1 MSTSAA
7 DTGPGNAARDTPL
20 PPAASLLSS
29 AATPAASAATWPP
42 GERLTVSVRH
52 KSFPPDAWGTALDS
66 LLAEHPRRSRFA
78 TPLLTLD
85 RGALTHNTAT
95 MFGWLRDERLQL
107 APHGKTTMS
116 PRLWTELADAGAWGL
131 TLATAWQAQV
141 ARSAGVRR
149 IMIANAEV
157 DPVGLR
163 WLSRELD
170 LHDDAEII
178 CWADSVRTIEA
189 MEGILA
195 SAGARRRVP
204 VIAEIGAPGG
214 RTGARS
220 VGAGLEIARR
230 IHDSDALEL
239 AGVGGYEGSIAHD
252 RSSESVARI
261 DAYLDSIAD
270 LHRAAHAG
278 SLYREADVRGDGT
291 GAGGAA
297 QDAGHDAVR
306 DSGRDAAHDAVRD
319 SGHDAVHDS
328 ARPIITAGGSAYF
341 DRVAARLGS
350 LRDEADIVLRS
361 GAFQIHDDGF
371 YAGVSPM
378 GSLVGSQP
386 FRSAMHAWVRVV
398 SHPEPGLVLIDAGRR
413 DLPFDEGLPIPQRVV
428 GVTSEESR
436 RILEGSHVSAL
447 NDQHGFLQLPRGVP
461 AAEET
466 LPVGTVIRLG
476 LSHPCTAFDK
486 WRLIPILD
494 DADADD
500 PTIIDAV
507 ETIF

>member
-1 MSTSAA
+1 MNTASTNTAPADAA
-7 DTGPGNAARDTPL
+7 HPGARI
-20 PPAASLLSS
+20 
-29 AATPAASAATWPP
+29 
-42 GERLTVSVRH
+42 TVSVRH
-52 KSFPPDAWGTALDS
+52 KSFPPDAWGSSLDS
-66 LLAEHPRRSRFA
+66 LLAERPRRSRFT

-95 MFGWLRDERLQL
+95 MFGWLRDEQLQL

-116 PRLWTELADAGAWGL
+116 PRLWGELADAGAWGL

-178 CWADSVRTIEA
+178 CWVDSIRTIEA
-189 MEGILA
+189 MEKVLA

-220 VGAGLEIARR
+220 VESGLEVARR
-230 IHDSDALEL
+230 IHESDALEL

-252 RSSESVARI
+252 RSAESVARV
-261 DAYLDSIAD
+261 DAYLDSIAA
-270 LHRAAHAG
+270 LHRAAREAG
-278 SLYREADVRGDGT
+278 LYREGGAHGEAAGSG
-291 GAGGAA
+291 GAG
-297 QDAGHDAVR
+297 QDEVR
-306 DSGRDAAHDAVRD
+306 DSGGGSGRDA
-319 SGHDAVHDS
+319 G
-328 ARPIITAGGSAYF
+328 RPIVTAGGSAYF
-341 DRVAARLGS
+341 DRVASRLGS

-371 YAGVSPM
+371 YAGISPM

-398 SHPEPGLVLIDAGRR
+398 SHPEPGLVLFDAGRR
-413 DLPFDEGLPIPQRVV
+413 DLPFDEGLPVPQRVA
-428 GVTSEESR
+428 GVTAEESQ
-436 RILEGSHVSAL
+436 RILEGSRVTAL
-447 NDQHGFLQLPRGVP
+447 NDQHGFLQLPHV
-461 AAEET
+461 AEGEEV

-486 WRLIPILD
+486 WRLIPIVE

-507 ETIF
+507 ETFF

>member
-1 MSTSAA
+1 MNTAPAGAA
-7 DTGPGNAARDTPL
+7 
-20 PPAASLLSS
+20 
-29 AATPAASAATWPP
+29 PP
-42 GERLTVSVRH
+42 GAQITVSVRH
-52 KSFPPDAWGTALDS
+52 KSFPPDAWGSSLDS
-66 LLAEHPRRSRFA
+66 LLAERPRRSRFT

-95 MFGWLRDERLQL
+95 MFGWLRDEQLQL

-116 PRLWTELADAGAWGL
+116 PRLWGELADAGAWGL

-178 CWADSVRTIEA
+178 CWVDSIRTIEA
-189 MEGILA
+189 MEKVLA

-220 VGAGLEIARR
+220 VESGLEVARR
-230 IHDSDALEL
+230 IHESDALEL

-252 RSSESVARI
+252 RSAESVARV
-261 DAYLDSIAD
+261 DAYLDSIAA
-270 LHRAAHAG
+270 LHRAAREAG
-278 SLYREADVRGDGT
+278 LYREGGAHGEAAGSG
-291 GAGGAA
+291 GAG
-297 QDAGHDAVR
+297 QDEVR
-306 DSGRDAAHDAVRD
+306 DSGGGSGRDA
-319 SGHDAVHDS
+319 G
-328 ARPIITAGGSAYF
+328 RPIVTAGGSAYF
-341 DRVAARLGS
+341 DRVASRLGS

-371 YAGVSPM
+371 YAGISPM

-398 SHPEPGLVLIDAGRR
+398 SHPEPGLVLFDAGRR
-413 DLPFDEGLPIPQRVV
+413 DLPFDEGLPVPQRVA
-428 GVTSEESR
+428 GVTAEESQ
-436 RILEGSHVSAL
+436 RILEGSRVTAL
-447 NDQHGFLQLPRGVP
+447 NDQHGFLQLPRGV
-461 AAEET
+461 AEGEEV

-486 WRLIPILD
+486 WRLIPIVE

-507 ETIF
+507 ETLF